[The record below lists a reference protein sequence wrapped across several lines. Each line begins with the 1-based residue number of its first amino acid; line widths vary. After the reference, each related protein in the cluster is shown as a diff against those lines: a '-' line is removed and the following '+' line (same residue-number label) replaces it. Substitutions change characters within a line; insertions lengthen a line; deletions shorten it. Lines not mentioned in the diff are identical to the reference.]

1 MTREENKTVATNDVP
16 RPLMD
21 HLADLRRMVI
31 RSLAALAL
39 GIALALPLAPL
50 VLRWLQQPL
59 RAVTDT
65 PEQFLRSLEVGG
77 AFTVLMTLMF
87 WTGLLVSM
95 PFILFFVGQFVFPGL
110 RRTEQRVAVEA
121 VLVGGAF
128 FACGV
133 ALGYRLTLPAV
144 LRFMFSLHQWMGI
157 SPEWTITSYIAFSVQ
172 TLIAFGLGFELP
184 VVLLV
189 VARLGWVSHRT
200 LRAGRPYAV
209 IVALVVG
216 AVLTPPDVAS
226 QLLMAVPLVLLYE
239 MCIWVTWA
247 AERKRA

>member
-1 MTREENKTVATNDVP
+1 MTLEKNTTQAARDVP

-21 HLADLRRMVI
+21 HLADLRRTVI
-31 RSLAALAL
+31 RSLTALAL
-39 GIALALPLAPL
+39 GIALALPLAAS

-77 AFTVLMTLMF
+77 AFTVLMTLTF

-110 RRTEQRVAVEA
+110 RRTEQRVAIEA
-121 VLVGGAF
+121 VLVGSAL

-189 VARLGWVSHRT
+189 VARLGWVSHHT

-209 IVALVVG
+209 IVALVIG
-216 AVLTPPDVAS
+216 AFLTPPDVAS

-239 MCIWVTWA
+239 ICIWVTWA
-247 AERKRA
+247 AEQKRA